1 MRKLKKS
8 VKSNNNKHWWTPIEK
23 AFVGVDSKGL
33 KVVCPQCNE
42 MGLVTTRWIKGP
54 ALKPIYI
61 LHIKWRKVKKVCE
74 LTEEQSKDVR
84 GKVSIVENDIKN
96 FLETKKSFVLFS
108 GGNDSIATL
117 MYLKGIADKVKSDLT
132 AIYVDTT
139 AGIPA
144 NTRYVKKVCKY
155 LNVNLKI
162 VKPDIDYF
170 TLAKEWGIPGFKYRW
185 CCRELKIKP
194 IEKYLNKIKE
204 SKSDSFYLLG
214 FSFGGLI
221 AHDISERYPEY
232 FSNELKGIV
241 VWAPPFLGLNRFL
254 NIFYSSLILTSFLM
268 SNPKNLN
275 LVMKAAN
282 FLGVGLNKGD
292 TEDLILTDK
301 QALKSG
307 MNIIKSSK
315 YNFNSSLKRLY
326 IFGKPDVFVS
336 PKNYDYVQK
345 MIENNHNSQVLLIPS
360 GGHFG
365 NEKSFRQV
373 NSEISHFLI

>member
-1 MRKLKKS
+1 MNKRIKIFCLHGLGGSTNSSLGLLQYLDQKKFELLPIALPGSRFEKFHAEKSLKQYS
-8 VKSNNNKHWWTPIEK
+8 D
-23 AFVGVDSKGL
+23 FVV
-33 KVVCPQCNE
+33 
-42 MGLVTTRWIKGP
+42 
-54 ALKPIYI
+54 
-61 LHIKWRKVKKVCE
+61 
-74 LTEEQSKDVR
+74 
-84 GKVSIVENDIKN
+84 
-96 FLETKKSFVLFS
+96 
-108 GGNDSIATL
+108 
-117 MYLKGIADKVKSDLT
+117 
-132 AIYVDTT
+132 
-139 AGIPA
+139 
-144 NTRYVKKVCKY
+144 
-155 LNVNLKI
+155 
-162 VKPDIDYF
+162 
-170 TLAKEWGIPGFKYRW
+170 
-185 CCRELKIKP
+185 
-194 IEKYLNKIKE
+194 NKIKE